1 MRTPLSVV
9 IGAGGTGGHI
19 YPGLALAEA
28 LRRADPDAVIS
39 FIGTE
44 RGLETTLIPAAGY
57 RLHTVDMIPFDP
69 ALGAKRF
76 LLPAA
81 LLRSG
86 AQARSV
92 LRTQQAQ
99 VVVGMGGYPSAP
111 AIVGAR
117 MAGLPSVIHES
128 NAVPGRANQFA
139 ARLTGNLTVAF
150 DGSRAHLQGGE
161 RARTVGMPIAA
172 SLAALNRPALREEAR
187 RAFGIPEGA
196 RVVLFNGGS
205 LGAARLTAAAV
216 DLAARWRGR
225 GDVHLLIKTGPAALA
240 ETRRKLAEAE
250 AGAGAGPVAPGAVAP
265 GAVAPEPVAPGVSD
279 PEVSGPGV
287 PGSGVPGS
295 GASGPGV
302 SGPPPVGAGVGPV
315 AQAVPYLD
323 RMDLAY
329 AVADLVV
336 CRAGSATIA
345 ELATTGVPAVLVPYP
360 HAPGDHQTHNARV
373 LSDAG
378 AAHLVPDAETT
389 ADRLA
394 GLIDP
399 LLADPARLAVMGRA
413 ADPGNHAR
421 AADLLAETVIRLA
434 AQPSTAKEFTA

>member
-92 LRTQQAQ
+92 LRTQKAQ

-111 AIVGAR
+111 AIVGAK

-139 ARLTGNLTVAF
+139 ARLTEHLTVAF
-150 DGSRAHLQGGE
+150 DGSRAHLTGGE

-172 SLAALNRPALREEAR
+172 SLAALDRPALREEAR
-187 RAFGIPEGA
+187 RAFGIPGGA

-216 DLAARWRGR
+216 DLAARWQHR

-240 ETRRKLAEAE
+240 DTRRRLID
-250 AGAGAGPVAPGAVAP
+250 AGA
-265 GAVAPEPVAPGVSD
+265 
-279 PEVSGPGV
+279 
-287 PGSGVPGS
+287 
-295 GASGPGV
+295 
-302 SGPPPVGAGVGPV
+302 GPV

-360 HAPGDHQTHNARV
+360 HAPGDHQTHHARV

-378 AAHLVPDAETT
+378 AAHLLPDAETT
-389 ADRLA
+389 A
-394 GLIDP
+394 
-399 LLADPARLAVMGRA
+399 
-413 ADPGNHAR
+413 
-421 AADLLAETVIRLA
+421 
-434 AQPSTAKEFTA
+434 

>member
-92 LRTQQAQ
+92 LRTQKAQ

-111 AIVGAR
+111 AIVGAK

-139 ARLTGNLTVAF
+139 ARLTEHLTVAF
-150 DGSRAHLQGGE
+150 DGSRAHLSGGE

-172 SLAALNRPALREEAR
+172 SLAALDRPALREEAR

-216 DLAARWRGR
+216 DLAARWQHR

-240 ETRRKLAEAE
+240 DTRRRLID
-250 AGAGAGPVAPGAVAP
+250 AGA
-265 GAVAPEPVAPGVSD
+265 
-279 PEVSGPGV
+279 
-287 PGSGVPGS
+287 
-295 GASGPGV
+295 
-302 SGPPPVGAGVGPV
+302 GPV

-378 AAHLVPDAETT
+378 AAHLLPDAETT

-394 GLIDP
+394 ALIDP
-399 LLADPARLAVMGRA
+399 LLAHPSRLAVMGRA

-434 AQPSTAKEFTA
+434 GQPTTTKELTS

>member
-92 LRTQQAQ
+92 LRAQKAQ

-111 AIVGAR
+111 AIVGAK

-139 ARLTGNLTVAF
+139 ARLTEHITVAF
-150 DGSRAHLQGGE
+150 DGSRAHLSGGD

-172 SLAALNRPALREEAR
+172 SLAALDRPALREEAR
-187 RAFGIPEGA
+187 RAFGIPEEA

-216 DLAARWRGR
+216 GLAARWRGR

-240 ETRRKLAEAE
+240 ETRRKLIDER
-250 AGAGAGPVAPGAVAP
+250 
-265 GAVAPEPVAPGVSD
+265 
-279 PEVSGPGV
+279 
-287 PGSGVPGS
+287 
-295 GASGPGV
+295 
-302 SGPPPVGAGVGPV
+302 VGPV

-373 LSDAG
+373 LSDVG

-389 ADRLA
+389 TDRLA
-394 GLIDP
+394 QLIDP
-399 LLADPARLAVMGRA
+399 LLAHPARLAVMERA

-434 AQPSTAKEFTA
+434 GKPTTTRELTP

>member
-92 LRTQQAQ
+92 LRTQKAQ

-111 AIVGAR
+111 AIVGAKL
-117 MAGLPSVIHES
+117 AGLPSVIHES

-139 ARLTGNLTVAF
+139 ARLTEHLTVAF
-150 DGSRAHLQGGE
+150 DGSRAHLSGGE
-161 RARTVGMPIAA
+161 RALTVGMPIAA
-172 SLAALNRPALREEAR
+172 SLAALDRPALRAEAR
-187 RAFGIPEGA
+187 RAFGIPDGA

-216 DLAARWRGR
+216 GLAARWRDR
-225 GDVHLLIKTGPAALA
+225 TDVHLLIKTGPAALT
-240 ETRRKLAEAE
+240 ETRRKLAEAGVGAPGE
-250 AGAGAGPVAPGAVAP
+250 ALRESGGTEEAHRRLTDAGAGPAAAGEARRQPGDSGNVGRAAPGTPA
-265 GAVAPEPVAPGVSD
+265 
-279 PEVSGPGV
+279 
-287 PGSGVPGS
+287 
-295 GASGPGV
+295 
-302 SGPPPVGAGVGPV
+302 GPV
-315 AQAVPYLD
+315 ARAVPYLD

-394 GLIDP
+394 ELIDP

-434 AQPSTAKEFTA
+434 GQPTTAREFTA

>member
-92 LRTQQAQ
+92 LRTQRAQ
-99 VVVGMGGYPSAP
+99 IVVGMGGYPSAP

-150 DGSRAHLQGGE
+150 DGSRAHLSGGE
-161 RARTVGMPIAA
+161 RAQTVGMPIAA
-172 SLAALNRPALREEAR
+172 SLAALDRPALRAEAR
-187 RAFGIPEGA
+187 RAFGIPDGA

-216 DLAARWRGR
+216 GLAARWRGR
-225 GDVHLLIKTGPAALA
+225 GDVHLLVKTGPAALA
-240 ETRRKLAEAE
+240 ETRRKLIEE
-250 AGAGAGPVAPGAVAP
+250 
-265 GAVAPEPVAPGVSD
+265 
-279 PEVSGPGV
+279 
-287 PGSGVPGS
+287 
-295 GASGPGV
+295 
-302 SGPPPVGAGVGPV
+302 GVGPV

-394 GLIDP
+394 ELIDP

-434 AQPSTAKEFTA
+434 GQPTDTREFTP

>member
-39 FIGTE
+39 FVGTE
-44 RGLETTLIPAAGY
+44 RGLETKLIPGAGF

-69 ALGAKRF
+69 ALGARRY

-81 LLRSG
+81 LIRSG
-86 AQARSV
+86 AQCRGI
-92 LRTQQAQ
+92 LRAQGAQ
-99 VVVGMGGYPSAP
+99 VAVGMGGYPSAP
-111 AIVGAR
+111 VILGAR

-139 ARLTGNLTVAF
+139 ARLTPHITVAF
-150 DGSRAHLQGGE
+150 DRSRAHLSGGKD
-161 RARTVGMPIAA
+161 ADTVGMPIAA
-172 SLAALNRPALREEAR
+172 QLATLDRTFLSAEAR
-187 RAFGIPEGA
+187 HAFGIPDGA

-205 LGAARLTAAAV
+205 LGAARLTEAAV
-216 DLAARWRGR
+216 GLAARWRHR
-225 GDVHLLIKTGPAALA
+225 PDVHLLIKTGPAALD
-240 ETRRKLAEAE
+240 ETRRRL
-250 AGAGAGPVAPGAVAP
+250 GD
-265 GAVAPEPVAPGVSD
+265 ST
-279 PEVSGPGV
+279 
-287 PGSGVPGS
+287 
-295 GASGPGV
+295 
-302 SGPPPVGAGVGPV
+302 V

-329 AVADLVV
+329 ALADLVV
-336 CRAGSATIA
+336 CRAGSATVA

-378 AAHLVPDAETT
+378 AAHLVPDGETT
-389 ADRLA
+389 AERLA
-394 GLIDP
+394 ALVEP
-399 LLADPARLAVMGRA
+399 LLADPSRLAAMGRA
-413 ADPGNHAR
+413 ADPGNHAH
-421 AADLLAETVIRLA
+421 AADLLAAKVISLA
-434 AQPSTAKEFTA
+434 KTPNSPAHEMEFTS

>member
-92 LRTQQAQ
+92 LRAQQAQ

-111 AIVGAR
+111 AIVGAK

-139 ARLTGNLTVAF
+139 ARLTEHLTVAF
-150 DGSRAHLQGGE
+150 DGSRAHLSGGE

-172 SLAALNRPALREEAR
+172 SLAALDRPALREEAR

-216 DLAARWRGR
+216 GLAARWRGR
-225 GDVHLLIKTGPAALA
+225 EDVHLLIKTGPAALA
-240 ETRRKLAEAE
+240 ETRHKLID
-250 AGAGAGPVAPGAVAP
+250 AGAGPLA
-265 GAVAPEPVAPGVSD
+265 
-279 PEVSGPGV
+279 
-287 PGSGVPGS
+287 
-295 GASGPGV
+295 
-302 SGPPPVGAGVGPV
+302 

-360 HAPGDHQTHNARV
+360 YAPGDHQTHNARV

-378 AAHLVPDAETT
+378 AAYLVPDVETT

-394 GLIDP
+394 ALIDP

-413 ADPGNHAR
+413 ADPGHHAR
-421 AADLLAETVIRLA
+421 AADLLAETVVRLA
-434 AQPSTAKEFTA
+434 GKPTTEREFTS

>member
-92 LRTQQAQ
+92 LRRQQAQ

-111 AIVGAR
+111 AIVGAK

-139 ARLTGNLTVAF
+139 ARLTEHLTVAF
-150 DGSRAHLQGGE
+150 DGSRAHLSGGE
-161 RARTVGMPIAA
+161 RALTVGMPIAA
-172 SLAALNRPALREEAR
+172 SLAALDRPALRAEAR

-196 RVVLFNGGS
+196 PVVLFNGGS

-216 DLAARWRGR
+216 GLAARWRDR
-225 GDVHLLIKTGPAALA
+225 AEVHLLIKTGPAALA
-240 ETRRKLAEAE
+240 ETRRKL
-250 AGAGAGPVAPGAVAP
+250 V
-265 GAVAPEPVAPGVSD
+265 D
-279 PEVSGPGV
+279 
-287 PGSGVPGS
+287 
-295 GASGPGV
+295 
-302 SGPPPVGAGVGPV
+302 AGVGVV

-373 LSDAG
+373 LSEAG

-394 GLIDP
+394 ELIDP

-413 ADPGNHAR
+413 ADPSNHAR
-421 AADLLAETVIRLA
+421 AADLLAETVIRLTV
-434 AQPSTAKEFTA
+434 QPSTAREFTA

>member
-92 LRTQQAQ
+92 LRTQKAQ
-99 VVVGMGGYPSAP
+99 IVVGMGGYPSAP
-111 AIVGAR
+111 AIVGAK

-139 ARLTGNLTVAF
+139 ARLTEHLTVAF
-150 DGSRAHLQGGE
+150 DGSRAHLSGGE

-172 SLAALNRPALREEAR
+172 SLATLDRPALREEAR
-187 RAFGIPEGA
+187 SAFRIPEGA

-216 DLAARWRGR
+216 GLAARWRGR
-225 GDVHLLIKTGPAALA
+225 EDVHLLIKTGPAALA
-240 ETRRKLAEAE
+240 ETRQKLID
-250 AGAGAGPVAPGAVAP
+250 AGA
-265 GAVAPEPVAPGVSD
+265 
-279 PEVSGPGV
+279 
-287 PGSGVPGS
+287 
-295 GASGPGV
+295 
-302 SGPPPVGAGVGPV
+302 GPV

-323 RMDLAY
+323 RMDLVY

-394 GLIDP
+394 EIVDP

-413 ADPGNHAR
+413 ADPGHHAR

-434 AQPSTAKEFTA
+434 GQPTTAREFTS

>member
-28 LRRADPDAVIS
+28 LRRAEPDAVIS

-86 AQARSV
+86 AQARAV
-92 LRTQQAQ
+92 LRTQKAQ

-111 AIVGAR
+111 AIVGAKL
-117 MAGLPSVIHES
+117 AGLPSVIHES

-139 ARLTGNLTVAF
+139 ARLTEHLTVAF
-150 DGSRAHLQGGE
+150 DGSRAHLSGGE
-161 RARTVGMPIAA
+161 RALTVGMPIAA
-172 SLAALNRPALREEAR
+172 SLAALDRPALRAEAR

-216 DLAARWRGR
+216 GLAARWRGR
-225 GDVHLLIKTGPAALA
+225 TDVHLLIKTGPAALA
-240 ETRRKLAEAE
+240 ETRRKLID
-250 AGAGAGPVAPGAVAP
+250 AG
-265 GAVAPEPVAPGVSD
+265 
-279 PEVSGPGV
+279 
-287 PGSGVPGS
+287 
-295 GASGPGV
+295 
-302 SGPPPVGAGVGPV
+302 VGADTGSGPV

-345 ELATTGVPAVLVPYP
+345 ELATTGAPAVLVPYP

-373 LSDAG
+373 LSDVG

-394 GLIDP
+394 ELIDP

-434 AQPSTAKEFTA
+434 VQPTTREFTA

>member
-1 MRTPLSVV
+1 MSTPLSVV

-28 LRRADPDAVIS
+28 LRRADPDAVVS
-39 FIGTE
+39 FVGTE

-81 LLRSG
+81 LVRSG
-86 AQARSV
+86 AQCRSI
-92 LRTQQAQ
+92 LRTQGAR
-99 VVVGMGGYPSAP
+99 VAVGMGGYPSAP
-111 AIVGAR
+111 VILGAR

-139 ARLTGNLTVAF
+139 ARLTPHVTVAF
-150 DGSRAHLQGGE
+150 DGSRAHLTGGQDAE
-161 RARTVGMPIAA
+161 TVGMPVAA
-172 SLAALNRPALREEAR
+172 TLAALDRGALRAEAR
-187 RAFGIPEGA
+187 AAFAIPDGA

-205 LGAARLTAAAV
+205 LGAARLTAAATG
-216 DLAARWRGR
+216 LAAAWRDR
-225 GDVHLLIKTGPAALA
+225 TDVHLLIKTGPAALA
-240 ETRRKLAEAE
+240 GTRQRLAE
-250 AGAGAGPVAPGAVAP
+250 AGADRVAR
-265 GAVAPEPVAPGVSD
+265 
-279 PEVSGPGV
+279 
-287 PGSGVPGS
+287 
-295 GASGPGV
+295 
-302 SGPPPVGAGVGPV
+302 
-315 AQAVPYLD
+315 AVPYLD

-336 CRAGSATIA
+336 CRAGSATVA

-378 AAHLVPDAETT
+378 AAHLLPDGETT
-389 ADRLA
+389 AERLA
-394 GLIDP
+394 TLVGP

-413 ADPGNHAR
+413 AGPGNHGR
-421 AADLLAETVIRLA
+421 AADLLAAKVIRLA
-434 AQPSTAKEFTA
+434 TTP

>member
-28 LRRADPDAVIS
+28 LRRAEPDAVIS

-86 AQARSV
+86 AQARAV
-92 LRTQQAQ
+92 LRTQKAQ

-111 AIVGAR
+111 AIVGAKL
-117 MAGLPSVIHES
+117 AGLPSVIHES

-139 ARLTGNLTVAF
+139 ARLTEHLTVAF
-150 DGSRAHLQGGE
+150 DGSRAHLSGGE
-161 RARTVGMPIAA
+161 RALTVGMPIAA
-172 SLAALNRPALREEAR
+172 SLAALDRPALRAEAR

-216 DLAARWRGR
+216 GLAARWRGR
-225 GDVHLLIKTGPAALA
+225 ADVHLLIKTGPAALA
-240 ETRRKLAEAE
+240 ETRRKLID
-250 AGAGAGPVAPGAVAP
+250 AG
-265 GAVAPEPVAPGVSD
+265 
-279 PEVSGPGV
+279 
-287 PGSGVPGS
+287 
-295 GASGPGV
+295 
-302 SGPPPVGAGVGPV
+302 VGADTGSGPV

-394 GLIDP
+394 ELIDP

-434 AQPSTAKEFTA
+434 VQPTTTREFTA

>member
-92 LRTQQAQ
+92 LRAQKAQ

-111 AIVGAR
+111 AIVGAK

-139 ARLTGNLTVAF
+139 ARLTEHLTVAF
-150 DGSRAHLQGGE
+150 DGSRAHLSGGE

-172 SLAALNRPALREEAR
+172 SLAALDRPALREEAR
-187 RAFGIPEGA
+187 RAFGIPDGA

-216 DLAARWRGR
+216 GLAARWRGR

-240 ETRRKLAEAE
+240 ETRRKLID
-250 AGAGAGPVAPGAVAP
+250 AGA
-265 GAVAPEPVAPGVSD
+265 
-279 PEVSGPGV
+279 
-287 PGSGVPGS
+287 
-295 GASGPGV
+295 
-302 SGPPPVGAGVGPV
+302 GPV

-329 AVADLVV
+329 AVADTVV

-378 AAHLVPDAETT
+378 AAYLVPDAETT

-394 GLIDP
+394 DIVGP
-399 LLADPARLAVMGRA
+399 LLADPAQLAVMGRA
-413 ADPGNHAR
+413 ADPGHHAR
-421 AADLLAETVIRLA
+421 AADLLADTVIRLA
-434 AQPSTAKEFTA
+434 GQPTTAREFTS